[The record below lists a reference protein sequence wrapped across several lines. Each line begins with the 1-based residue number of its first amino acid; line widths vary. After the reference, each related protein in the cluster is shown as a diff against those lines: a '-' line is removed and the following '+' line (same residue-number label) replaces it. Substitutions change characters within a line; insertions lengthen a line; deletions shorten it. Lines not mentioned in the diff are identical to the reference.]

1 MLLNWADKY
10 SVGVREIDDQH
21 KELIAIINELH
32 EHMGR
37 GSANA
42 VLEEV
47 FARLLAYTDTHFATE
62 ERLMGSSA
70 FPGLQAHKE
79 AHEALLKQAREL
91 QRGFE
96 AGELL
101 LSLKVM
107 EFLKE
112 WLVEHIM
119 GEDKKLGAF
128 LTAQGIH

>member
-1 MLLNWADKY
+1 
-10 SVGVREIDDQH
+10 
-21 KELIAIINELH
+21 
-32 EHMGR
+32 
-37 GSANA
+37 
-42 VLEEV
+42 
-47 FARLLAYTDTHFATE
+47 
-62 ERLMGSSA
+62 
-70 FPGLQAHKE
+70 
-79 AHEALLKQAREL
+79 L